1 MASKFTSVMN
11 RIKVEAST
19 GRQVDAYTHSGSFVG
34 IPFPT
39 NKLPIS
45 VLTLAIQGMEGH
57 VEVDA

>member
-45 VLTLAIQGMEGH
+45 VLTLAI
-57 VEVDA
+57 